1 LSATQVALLAAFADG
16 QERGAWDFR
25 AGTMGWAKKAGYVA
39 LTSSSPRRYRIT
51 EAGLRAYRQVRP

>member
-1 LSATQVALLAAFADG
+1 MALLAAFADG